1 MNCKDCV
8 YWEQDF
14 GIWCFNGWSGMDRE
28 DGYCH
33 IEPKKIYKKGSDFCG
48 EFISIKEANHEN
60 PN

>member
-8 YWEQDF
+8 YWVKDD
-14 GIWCFNGWSGMDRE
+14 GIWCFNGWSGADRE

-48 EFISIKEANHEN
+48 KFESLEGVE
-60 PN
+60 